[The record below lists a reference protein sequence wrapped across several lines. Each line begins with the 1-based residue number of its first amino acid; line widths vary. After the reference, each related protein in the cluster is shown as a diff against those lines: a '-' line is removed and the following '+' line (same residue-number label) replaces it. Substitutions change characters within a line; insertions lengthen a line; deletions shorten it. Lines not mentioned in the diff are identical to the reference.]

1 MSKRKVE
8 QRFQST
14 NPHHAPKKRPPLL
27 PNPHSRDISVRENTG
42 MRSYDNH
49 KKKPFHVNRN
59 CKVLPTSDNNEQ
71 KRLETTP
78 YISDNQFVQ
87 NEAFCSSSIQS
98 YDNQS
103 FEFENHSCI
112 SSSKSQSKLQLASD
126 NTDRITAKMLKT
138 QDCVKART
146 NQNNDIT
153 HASKPDQRCHSENGI
168 SVSKGVVPSN
178 EQKTQNKSTKVSN
191 AKVEYV
197 VLNPPSSRLRSSN
210 RSYNKSRSIETSY
223 HGHDNIRVDSSR
235 ISVENQAVFDAGVS
249 SSLNTSLHQGPSVI
263 HDNDFR
269 YLSSTGSYNSQ
280 QISSTNPPIQQ
291 MTQFV
296 NPYRCL
302 VTPQYPILN
311 VSTDSSLYLGGN
323 ASPMYTFNSLET
335 LPATP
340 DSNNTHFSNLPVNSL
355 EPERS
360 IGTNIEAITQ
370 LPKVQNKRERKER
383 PVSSKSHVNPQYLFS
398 IIDDI
403 QDSQKI
409 KSVSNV
415 VREIIR
421 VLPLKRKA
429 SISWVDKETILHA
442 VDELSKHLENEVKL
456 QTRRSVLRYGFQAIN
471 PNFVPDV
478 TNTRCDIDDEEFA
491 NKYKISQGFVRD
503 SSKDSGSDSGLFS
516 SDLAAIQGVV
526 DVFCIVF
533 KLKLGHSSILYNPMH
548 TVNCSSFY

>member
-8 QRFQST
+8 QRFQSK
-14 NPHHAPKKRPPLL
+14 NSHHASKKRPPLL
-27 PNPHSRDISVRENTG
+27 PNPHPRDLSVRENTG
-42 MRSYDNH
+42 IRSYDNH
-49 KKKPFHVNRN
+49 KKKPFDVNQN
-59 CKVLPTSDNNEQ
+59 CKVLPTSHNNEQ
-71 KRLETTP
+71 KRLETTS
-78 YISDNQFVQ
+78 YKSDNQFVLS
-87 NEAFCSSSIQS
+87 EAFCSSSIQS

-112 SSSKSQSKLQLASD
+112 SSSKSQSKPQLASD
-126 NTDRITAKMLKT
+126 NTDRTTAKMLKT

-146 NQNNDIT
+146 SQNNDIKQGST
-153 HASKPDQRCHSENGI
+153 PNQRCHSGNRT
-168 SVSKGVVPSN
+168 SVSKGVASN
-178 EQKTQNKSTKVSN
+178 EQKTQNNSTKVSE
-191 AKVEYV
+191 VEYV
-197 VLNPPSSRLRSSN
+197 VLNPLSSRLRSSN
-210 RSYNKSRSIETSY
+210 RSYHKKRSLETCL
-223 HGHDNIRVDSSR
+223 HGHDNNRVDSSR
-235 ISVENQAVFDAGVS
+235 ICVENQAVIDGGVS
-249 SSLNTSLHQGPSVI
+249 SSLNTSPHQGPSAI
-263 HDNDFR
+263 HANDFR
-269 YLSSTGSYNSQ
+269 CLSSTGSYNQ
-280 QISSTNPPIQQ
+280 QISGINPPMQQ

-296 NPYRCL
+296 NPYWCL

-323 ASPMYTFNSLET
+323 ASPMYTFKSLVT
-335 LPATP
+335 LPAAP
-340 DSNNTHFSNLPVNSL
+340 DSNNTQFSNLPVNSL

-360 IGTNIEAITQ
+360 TGTNIENITI

-383 PVSSKSHVNPQYLFS
+383 PVSSKSHVNPQYLFNT
-398 IIDDI
+398 IDNI
-403 QDSQKI
+403 LDSQKI
-409 KSVSNV
+409 KSASNV

-503 SSKDSGSDSGLFS
+503 SSKDSGSDSGLF
-516 SDLAAIQGVV
+516 I
-526 DVFCIVF
+526 I
-533 KLKLGHSSILYNPMH
+533 
-548 TVNCSSFY
+548 